1 MGKVVYRQGLTDEA
15 VQIKAW
21 LLRLSETEQGNFYW
35 DDFVSVCGSCKE
47 MLSSVVQYV
56 KAGKELASAFSLS
69 VAKLP
74 FGLDAESCRWRGR
87 RIAAVI
93 PCLVATGLPAPRCH
107 GGRCGP
113 GADDRFDISMVPTRR
128 CNEVFVFPG

>member
-1 MGKVVYRQGLTDEA
+1 
-15 VQIKAW
+15 
-21 LLRLSETEQGNFYW
+21 
-35 DDFVSVCGSCKE
+35 

-93 PCLVATGLPAPRCH
+93 PCLVATGLPAP
-107 GGRCGP
+107 